1 MNLWGAEPSY
11 SHSRL
16 QRDVQSLVSHLIMFT
31 YLKRFDW
38 ILLGSLIPLFVW
50 SLLTLKSV
58 GGTPEDS
65 FFYRQLI
72 WIGIGFL
79 MMFLTAS
86 IRWRFFAR
94 SEVVLVLYGGIIALL
109 LFLFVVGTRVKGAQ
123 SWFSFSIASFQPAE
137 FMKLV
142 LIVLLA
148 KYYSYRHID
157 IARIRHIFIT
167 GFYTALPFTLVL
179 LQPDLGSAI
188 IIFAIW
194 AGMTMVAGIR
204 MRHFMMLAAAGAL
217 SVALAWIYVLA
228 PYQQQRISTFLN
240 PAADPQGAGYNAL
253 QSVIAVG
260 SGQLLGK
267 GVGHGSQSRLQFLPE
282 SRTDFIF
289 AAFAEEWGFLGV
301 FLLLVFLG
309 VFLWRVLAIG
319 ESSPA
324 NFSKLFAIGFSILI
338 VVQSIIHAGMN
349 MGMLPITGI
358 TFPFM
363 SYGGSSLL
371 ALFVG
376 IGILQNIHIHRS
388 LSYSSWAHVGDS
400 LM

>member
-1 MNLWGAEPSY
+1 MLT
-11 SHSRL
+11 
-16 QRDVQSLVSHLIMFT
+16 FF
-31 YLKRFDW
+31 KRFDW
-38 ILLGSLIPLFVW
+38 ILIGSLVPLFVW

-58 GGTPEDS
+58 GGTAEDS

-72 WIGIGFL
+72 WIGVGFL
-79 MMFLTAS
+79 VMFLVAS
-86 IRWRFFAR
+86 VEWRFFAR
-94 SEVVLVLYGGIIALL
+94 SGVVLALYGVLIGLL
-109 LFLFVVGTRVKGAQ
+109 LFLFIAGTRVKGAL
-123 SWFSFSIASFQPAE
+123 SWFSFSSASFQPAE
-137 FMKLV
+137 IMKLV

-157 IARIRHIFIT
+157 IARIHHIFIT
-167 GFYTALPFTLVL
+167 GFYTALPFTLILV
-179 LQPDLGSAI
+179 QPDLGSAL

-204 MRHFMMLAAAGAL
+204 VRHFMMLAAAGIA
-217 SVALAWIYVLA
+217 SVALAWVYVLA

-240 PAADPQGAGYNAL
+240 PAADPQGTGYNAQ

-267 GVGHGSQSRLQFLPE
+267 GVGYGSQSRLQFLPE

-301 FLLLVFLG
+301 ILLLLCFG

-319 ESSPA
+319 ESSPT
-324 NFSKLFAIGFSILI
+324 NFSKLFAIGFSILV
-338 VVQSIIHAGMN
+338 VVQGVIHVGMN

-376 IGILQNIHIHRS
+376 IGILQNIYMHRS
-388 LSYSSWAHVGDS
+388 LSYTSYAHRGDS
-400 LM
+400 LD